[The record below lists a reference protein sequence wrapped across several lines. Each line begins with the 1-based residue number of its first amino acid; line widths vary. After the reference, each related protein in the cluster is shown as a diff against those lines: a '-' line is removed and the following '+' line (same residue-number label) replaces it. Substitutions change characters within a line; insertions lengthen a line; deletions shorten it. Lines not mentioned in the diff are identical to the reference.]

1 MDIMINDFMSND
13 HDRLDKIFLNFA
25 RNRKNKSV
33 KSKGLFIQFK
43 KGLENHI
50 GWEEEILFPLFENQ
64 TKMSGAGPT
73 KVMRIEHKEI
83 KKYLNEILKKITKN
97 NYETN
102 KAEKKLIEILSD
114 HNNKEEMILYPWIDN
129 SISKAVRI
137 KSLTQM
143 KKSLK

>member
-1 MDIMINDFMSND
+1 MDVIINDFMSND

-25 RNRKNKSV
+25 QNRKNKSV
-33 KSKGLFIQFK
+33 KSKGLFVQFK

-64 TKMSGAGPT
+64 IGMNGAGPT
-73 KVMRIEHKEI
+73 AVMRIEHKEI
-83 KKYLNEILKKITKN
+83 KKCLNEILKKIAKN

-102 KAEKKLIEILSD
+102 KVENKLIEILSD

>member
-1 MDIMINDFMSND
+1 MDVIINDFMSND
-13 HDRLDKIFLNFA
+13 HDRLDKIFLNFT

-33 KSKGLFIQFK
+33 KSKGLFVQFK

-64 TKMSGAGPT
+64 TGMSGAGPT
-73 KVMRIEHKEI
+73 TVMRIEHKEI

-102 KAEKKLIEILSD
+102 KTEKKLIEILSD

-143 KKSLK
+143 KKSLR